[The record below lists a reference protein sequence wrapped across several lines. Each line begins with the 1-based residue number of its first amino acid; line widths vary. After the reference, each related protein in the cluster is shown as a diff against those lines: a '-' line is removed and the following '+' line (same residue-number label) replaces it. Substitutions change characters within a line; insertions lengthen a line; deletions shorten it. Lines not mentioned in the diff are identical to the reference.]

1 VDTSKFQLRRA
12 TSDDLRALVAVW
24 REVGLAPAD
33 LEPSFTEF
41 QLVVGPEGELAAAI
55 ALKIHQGNGLL
66 HSECLP
72 DFSLAERLRP
82 LLWQRILQVATNH
95 GLNRIWTQES
105 APFWKQLEFVQPD
118 GGQIAALPDAFR
130 IKAGAWQVLPLKSEE
145 DLKRVDREF
154 EVFLQRGRAKAEEMK
169 SQGRLLYWIA
179 ILIALSLFVFVL
191 IGAFRTM
198 SRNKTQGRG
207 PVPTTQEPAVVAH
220 ANRSSAA

>member
-1 VDTSKFQLRRA
+1 VDTGGFQLRRA
-12 TSDDLRALVAVW
+12 TSDDLPALVTLW
-24 REVGLAPAD
+24 RAAGLAATEM
-33 LEPSFTEF
+33 EPSFTEF
-41 QLVVGPEGELAAAI
+41 QLAVGSDGQLAAAI

-72 DFSLAERLRP
+72 DFSLADRLRP

-95 GLNRIWTQES
+95 GLNRLWTQEA

-118 GGQIAALPDAFR
+118 EGQIAALPEAFR
-130 IKAGAWQVLPLKSEE
+130 IQPGAWQVLPLKNED
-145 DLKRVDREF
+145 DLKRIDREF
-154 EVFLQRGRAKAEEMK
+154 ELFLQQGRAKAEEMK

-198 SRNKTQGRG
+198 SRNKPQGRG
-207 PVPTTQEPAVVAH
+207 PIPASQEPVVVAD